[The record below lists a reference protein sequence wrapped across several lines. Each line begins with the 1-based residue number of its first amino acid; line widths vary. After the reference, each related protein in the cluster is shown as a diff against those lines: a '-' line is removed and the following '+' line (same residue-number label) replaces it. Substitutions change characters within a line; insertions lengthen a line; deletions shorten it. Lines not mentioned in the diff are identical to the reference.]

1 MPSQDQTY
9 FPLSFSQLN
18 IWNLECAFPGTSINN
33 ISTTV
38 RINGQL
44 DLSVLQESLHY
55 ILASDRS
62 LRTQLA
68 IIDGQIMQYQPDYV
82 PEDFPVYDFCNTSP
96 AGFENWEI
104 AITRERM
111 PLEKSPL
118 YRFYLFRDAESSGG
132 VLVKLHHIISDGWSQ
147 VAICNKISQTYLDL
161 LANRKPQLEEVPDY
175 QLHVQE
181 ELTYMQSKAFSRDEQ
196 YWRELLTDIEEPSMF
211 KHVTSSSISPVGR
224 RLSFELPQI
233 LNHGIYTFC
242 LRNRVS
248 PFAAFYMALAIYFK
262 RISGSSRFCI
272 GVPIFNRTNYLFKK
286 STGMFV
292 TTLPFINTIDDQL
305 SLNQFNEEV
314 TENWYELLRH
324 QRYPFSKITELYG
337 SDNRLFNIALS
348 YQDSKILQSHDTSIE
363 FSGRWHYCG
372 YQAEQLTIHLTNLK
386 DHRQYAVD

>member
-44 DLSVLQESLHY
+44 DLSVLQESIHH
-55 ILASDRS
+55 ILASDSS

-68 IIDGQIMQYQPDYV
+68 VIDGQVMQYQPDYV

-96 AGFENWEI
+96 AGFGNWEI

-196 YWRELLTDIEEPSMF
+196 YWR
-211 KHVTSSSISPVGR
+211 
-224 RLSFELPQI
+224 
-233 LNHGIYTFC
+233 
-242 LRNRVS
+242 
-248 PFAAFYMALAIYFK
+248 
-262 RISGSSRFCI
+262 
-272 GVPIFNRTNYLFKK
+272 
-286 STGMFV
+286 
-292 TTLPFINTIDDQL
+292 
-305 SLNQFNEEV
+305 
-314 TENWYELLRH
+314 
-324 QRYPFSKITELYG
+324 
-337 SDNRLFNIALS
+337 
-348 YQDSKILQSHDTSIE
+348 
-363 FSGRWHYCG
+363 
-372 YQAEQLTIHLTNLK
+372 
-386 DHRQYAVD
+386 